1 MAASKSARKE
11 PVARGDRKSV
21 PSGGGRT
28 TARKSVAQ
36 RDAGRRAEAKEVPP
50 RQKPLPRVQPTV
62 EVVGPG
68 RGERYPLVPAK
79 ALLSAFGRAE
89 KYSTSHPVKWDPS
102 RQKWVVPSA
111 TRAGRSYFVW
121 RNHRRGGP
129 LPFYVA
135 LECSCEAEQSGS
147 YLVCWHKCAVKLW
160 LNEWF
165 SKRSF
170 GNQLD
175 AVEEGGEEDDYDDI
189 EAEAEEV

>member
-1 MAASKSARKE
+1 MAASKSTRKE
-11 PVARGDRKSV
+11 PVARGNRKGV
-21 PSGGGRT
+21 PSGGGGT
-28 TARKSVAQ
+28 PARKSVAK
-36 RDAGRRAEAKEVPP
+36 RDAGRRAEVQEVPP
-50 RQKPLPRVQPTV
+50 RERAVPGVQPIV

-79 ALLSAFGRAE
+79 ALLSAFARAE
-89 KYSTSHPVKWDPS
+89 KYSASHPVKWDAK

-121 RNHRRGGP
+121 RNRRRGGP

-170 GNQLD
+170 GDQLE
-175 AVEEGGEEDDYDDI
+175 AVAESGEEDDYDDI
-189 EAEAEEV
+189 DAEAEEV